1 MGGFPSLPRVPEAVQ
16 GCVARGRFELMYTG
30 RHRGR
35 REELPAPERERV
47 LPRIGTNLQGAR
59 GGARTTRRTMDDST
73 MRVGDDVMLSA
84 QKVWTTLWWTTSETK
99 LPAWWA
105 ERERERERGGS
116 G

>member
-1 MGGFPSLPRVPEAVQ
+1 
-16 GCVARGRFELMYTG
+16 
-30 RHRGR
+30 
-35 REELPAPERERV
+35 
-47 LPRIGTNLQGAR
+47 
-59 GGARTTRRTMDDST
+59 

-105 ERERERERGGS
+105 EREREREGGQRIGWRMAYKVCHVLLHSEKIKATQGNPPIAASS